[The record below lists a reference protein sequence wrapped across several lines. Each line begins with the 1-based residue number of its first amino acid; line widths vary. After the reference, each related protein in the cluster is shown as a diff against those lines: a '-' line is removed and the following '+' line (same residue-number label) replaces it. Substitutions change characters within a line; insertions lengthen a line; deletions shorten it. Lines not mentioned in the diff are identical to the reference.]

1 MSFPWLTVLWLAP
14 LAGALLVLA
23 VPARAREFGIGAA
36 LGVLGVSVA
45 VAAQFDSG
53 ASGYQLVESQE
64 WIPALGAGY
73 TLGIDG
79 VALVLVL
86 LMHRQ
91 QRMREETEALSRQ
104 ALQRAGLCIL
114 TLLAYAL
121 LFEPLGFVLSTAL
134 ATFVLGLLFTG
145 RVLPC
150 LISGVLMGVLLYA
163 LFDYA
168 LDVPLPLGVFEALV
182 ES

>member
-1 MSFPWLTVLWLAP
+1 MYVRLFAAIWL
-14 LAGALLVLA
+14 LLCAVLA
-23 VPARAREFGIGAA
+23 VIAWGFQAPFAYDPVGPRAYPLLLLALMAAGAA
-36 LGVLGVSVA
+36 W
-45 VAAQFDSG
+45 
-53 ASGYQLVESQE
+53 LVFKPGPQTE
-64 WIPALGAGY
+64 
-73 TLGIDG
+73 TL
-79 VALVLVL
+79 
-86 LMHRQ
+86 
-91 QRMREETEALSRQ
+91 TRQ

>member
-1 MSFPWLTVLWLAP
+1 MYVRLFAAIWL
-14 LAGALLVLA
+14 LLCACLA
-23 VPARAREFGIGAA
+23 VIAWGFQAPFAYDPVGPRAYPLLLLGLMAA
-36 LGVLGVSVA
+36 
-45 VAAQFDSG
+45 AA
-53 ASGYQLVESQE
+53 AWLVFKPGPQ
-64 WIPALGAGY
+64 
-73 TLGIDG
+73 T
-79 VALVLVL
+79 
-86 LMHRQ
+86 
-91 QRMREETEALSRQ
+91 ETLSRR

-121 LFEPLGFVLSTAL
+121 LFEHLGFVLSTAL
-134 ATFVLGLLFTG
+134 ATFALGLLFTG
-145 RVLPC
+145 RVVPC

>member
-1 MSFPWLTVLWLAP
+1 MYVRLFAAIWLLLCAFLAVIAWGFQAPFAYDPVGPRAYP
-14 LAGALLVLA
+14 LLLLVLMA
-23 VPARAREFGIGAA
+23 AGAA
-36 LGVLGVSVA
+36 WLIFKPGP
-45 VAAQFDSG
+45 Q
-53 ASGYQLVESQE
+53 
-64 WIPALGAGY
+64 
-73 TLGIDG
+73 
-79 VALVLVL
+79 
-86 LMHRQ
+86 
-91 QRMREETEALSRQ
+91 TEALSRQ

-150 LISGVLMGVLLYA
+150 LISGALMGVLLYA

>member
-1 MSFPWLTVLWLAP
+1 MYVRLFAAIWL
-14 LAGALLVLA
+14 LLCAVLA
-23 VPARAREFGIGAA
+23 VIAWGFQAPFAYDPVGPRAYPLLLLALMAAGAA
-36 LGVLGVSVA
+36 W
-45 VAAQFDSG
+45 
-53 ASGYQLVESQE
+53 LVFKPGPQ
-64 WIPALGAGY
+64 
-73 TLGIDG
+73 T
-79 VALVLVL
+79 
-86 LMHRQ
+86 
-91 QRMREETEALSRQ
+91 ETLSRQ

-114 TLLAYAL
+114 SLLAYAL